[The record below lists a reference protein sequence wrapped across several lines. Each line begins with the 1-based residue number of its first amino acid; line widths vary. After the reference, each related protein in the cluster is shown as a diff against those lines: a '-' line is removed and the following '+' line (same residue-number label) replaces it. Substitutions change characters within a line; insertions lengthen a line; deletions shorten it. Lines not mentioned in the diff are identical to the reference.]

1 MQVCGLSPDLH
12 AYSVLLAGL
21 CKNGH
26 IEEAIC
32 LFESVKSTELESN
45 IEVVSILINGMC
57 RAGKL
62 GEARKQFDELSKK
75 GLVPDVVTYNI
86 MINGLCK
93 KLFLQM
99 EEKGCS
105 LDSISFNIMIQ
116 GFLRENEIDKAMQL
130 FGEMHNRNFL
140 PNEADLE
147 GYEPQL
153 AAVATG
159 SHIDAIP
166 YSGKYDGVVGVLGA
180 IQAINV
186 LKRFVFKHIRSL
198 EAIMF
203 TSEEPTRFGISC
215 LSSRLMESTPTSS
228 SGRASSQNLEVDYGR
243 VYTVVIVNCTFPSS
257 VCHGGSG
264 RQLLL
269 HASTNGGGDRN
280 SNVAATIEALSDSPW
295 KLKPISLAIKSLILQ
310 GPFFHNLSSK
320 GLQPNVKSY
329 TMMIKGLCEEGL
341 LHEAKE
347 LFLKMEQN
355 GCLADDVAYNTI
367 IQGFVRRHKCYEA
380 LILVEDMVQRD
391 FSTDASIF
399 PLIIDILSTKGQ
411 DPALQEVIKKFMPKD
426 SRGMQENE

>member
-1 MQVCGLSPDLH
+1 MDRRSVYVVAFYLHRRRRRWRSISGHTSCGVRFTGFSSTTGH
-12 AYSVLLAGL
+12 STSGYSITSYSGRQHCLRYSLEFSTHTTTHQTAGYL
-21 CKNGH
+21 
-26 IEEAIC
+26 
-32 LFESVKSTELESN
+32 T
-45 IEVVSILINGMC
+45 
-57 RAGKL
+57 
-62 GEARKQFDELSKK
+62 
-75 GLVPDVVTYNI
+75 P
-86 MINGLCK
+86 
-93 KLFLQM
+93 
-99 EEKGCS
+99 
-105 LDSISFNIMIQ
+105 LDST
-116 GFLRENEIDKAMQL
+116 
-130 FGEMHNRNFL
+130 
-140 PNEADLE
+140 
-147 GYEPQL
+147 
-153 AAVATG
+153 V
-159 SHIDAIP
+159 
-166 YSGKYDGVVGVLGA
+166 
-180 IQAINV
+180 
-186 LKRFVFKHIRSL
+186 
-198 EAIMF
+198 
-203 TSEEPTRFGISC
+203 
-215 LSSRLMESTPTSS
+215 ESTPTSS

-295 KLKPISLAIKSLILQ
+295 KLKPISLAYRRNQDKKLDTTRA
-310 GPFFHNLSSK
+310 FFHNLSSK

-329 TMMIKGLCEEGL
+329 TMMIKGLCEKGL